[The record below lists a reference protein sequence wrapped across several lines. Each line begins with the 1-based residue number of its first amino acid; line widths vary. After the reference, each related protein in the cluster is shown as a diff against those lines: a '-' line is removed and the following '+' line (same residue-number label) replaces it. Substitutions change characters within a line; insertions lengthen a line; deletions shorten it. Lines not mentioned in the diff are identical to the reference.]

1 MTINTNIASLNAQRN
16 LGKTQGMLNQSLQ
29 RLSSG
34 LRINSAKDD
43 AAGLAIS
50 TRMTSQIR
58 GLNQAARN
66 ANDGISLSQTAEGA
80 MQESGNILQRMRELA
95 VQSANDTNTSS
106 DRANIQKEIVQL
118 KDELTRIA
126 AQTSFNGQKILDG
139 TFTAAK
145 FQVGAFADETISITV
160 GNASA
165 TAMGAYTA
173 NSILNV
179 GGEGGFVEGVEDVI
193 NQVDVEAAIT
203 VSGTLGSTDVSYL
216 VSATAAEIAAAI
228 QAVEGDTGVSASAN
242 TTVDIMYAIGGDTD
256 VDIGDTVS
264 FDLSTEDGAGGA
276 QGSVVNI
283 SHTVNS
289 TTDYSGLRDA
299 INAESSSTGVVASL
313 NTSAGSLTLT
323 NSDGHNIIIASVS
336 TGTNDDEVLL
346 VGATAATFA
355 SSATLENDS
364 TTADNLD
371 EVNIGG
377 QVSMSSSKSFAVTGA
392 NTDFAAGGTLSA
404 SLSSVADITV
414 ATQAGSNAALNVID
428 EALSFISSTRADLGA
443 VQNRFESTIANLQSV
458 SENVDAARARILDA
472 DFAAETANLTKAQ
485 VMQQAGVAMLAQAN
499 MLPQTVLSLLQ

>member
-1 MTINTNIASLNAQRN
+1 MAMTINTNIAALNAQRN
-16 LGKTQGMLNQSLQ
+16 LGSTQGILNQSLQ

-50 TRMTSQIR
+50 ARMTSQIR

-66 ANDGISLSQTAEGA
+66 ANDGISLAQTAEGA
-80 MQESGNILQRMRELA
+80 LQESANILQRMRELA
-95 VQSANDTNTSS
+95 IQSANDTNTSS
-106 DRANIQKEIVQL
+106 DRSNRQKEVIQL

-126 AQTSFNGQKILDG
+126 SQTSFNGQKILDG
-139 TFTAAK
+139 TFTAAN
-145 FQVGAFADETISITV
+145 FHVGAFANESISITV

-165 TAMGAYTA
+165 TAMGAYMAT
-173 NSILNV
+173 SIQNIGAV
-179 GGEGGFVEGVEDVI
+179 AGELVEGVEDVV
-193 NQVDVEAAIT
+193 NQVAGDTVT
-203 VSGTLGSTDVSYL
+203 VSGTLGSTDVTWAA
-216 VSATAAEIAAAI
+216 SATASEIAAAI
-228 QAVEGDTGVSASAN
+228 NGVTGDTGVTATAS
-242 TTVDIMYAIGGDTD
+242 TTADIKYAAGVVVGE
-256 VDIGDTVS
+256 TVS
-264 FDLSTEDGAGGA
+264 FDLSTEDGAGTA

-283 SHTVNS
+283 SHTLTS

-323 NSDGHNIIIASVS
+323 NSDGHNVIIGNVS
-336 TGTNDDEVLL
+336 NGTNDDAVLS
-346 VGATAATFA
+346 VGATAASFT
-355 SSATLENDS
+355 STATLTNDGD
-364 TTADNLD
+364 TPGNLD

-377 QVSMSSSKSFAVTGA
+377 QVTMSSSKSFTVTG
-392 NTDFAAGGTLSA
+392 TETTFAAADLAA

-428 EALSFISSTRADLGA
+428 EALSFISTTRADLGA

-458 SENVDAARARILDA
+458 SENVSAARSRIMDA

>member
-1 MTINTNIASLNAQRN
+1 MAMTINTNIAALNAQRN

-43 AAGLAIS
+43 AAGLAVS
-50 TRMTSQIR
+50 SRMTSQIR

-66 ANDGISLSQTAEGA
+66 ANDGISLAQTAEGA

-106 DRANIQKEIVQL
+106 DRANIQKEVVQL

-126 AQTSFNGQKILDG
+126 SQTSFNGQKILDG

-145 FQVGAFADETISITV
+145 FQVGAFANETISITV

-173 NSILNV
+173 NSILNI
-179 GGEGGFVEGVEDVI
+179 GGEAGFVEGVEDVV
-193 NQVDVEAAIT
+193 NQVAGDTIT
-203 VSGTLGSTDVSYL
+203 VSGTLGSTNVTYAGD
-216 VSATAAEIAAAI
+216 ATAAEISAGI
-228 QAVEGDTGVSASAN
+228 NAVTGDTGVTATAS
-242 TTVDIMYAIGGDTD
+242 TTADIMYATGVAVGE
-256 VDIGDTVS
+256 TVS
-264 FDLSTEDGAGGA
+264 FDLSTEDGSGTA
-276 QGSVVNI
+276 QGSVVSI
-283 SHTVNS
+283 SQTLTS

-313 NTSAGSLTLT
+313 NTAAGSLTLT
-323 NSDGHNIIIASVS
+323 NSDGHNVIIGNVS
-336 TGTNDDEVLL
+336 NGTNDDNVLD
-346 VGATAATFA
+346 VGPTAATFA
-355 SSATLENDS
+355 SSATLQNDA
-364 TTADNLD
+364 TTAGNFD

-377 QVSMSSSKSFAVTGA
+377 QVSMSSSKSFAVTGTV
-392 NTDFAAGGTLSA
+392 TDFAAADLAAT
-404 SLSSVADITV
+404 LSSVADVTV

-428 EALSFISSTRADLGA
+428 EALAFISSTRADLGA

-458 SENVDAARARILDA
+458 SENVSAARARIMDA

>member
-1 MTINTNIASLNAQRN
+1 MAMTINTNIAALNAQRN

-95 VQSANDTNTSS
+95 VQSANDTNSSS
-106 DRANIQKEIVQL
+106 DRTNLQKEIIQL

-126 AQTSFNGQKILDG
+126 SQTSFNGQKILDG

-145 FQVGAFADETISITV
+145 FQVGAFAGENISVTI

-165 TAMGAYTA
+165 TAMGAYTS

-179 GGEGGFVEGVEDVI
+179 GALSGTADTDLNGVA
-193 NQVDVEAAIT
+193 VDDIT
-203 VSGTLGSTDVSYL
+203 VSGSKGSTTVS
-216 VSATAAEIAAAI
+216 IAADESAAQI
-228 QAVEGDTGVSASAN
+228 AARINNVTGDTGVTASAN
-242 TTVDIMYAIGGDTD
+242 TTVDIQLGDEVTLGEG
-256 VDIGDTVS
+256 IS
-264 FDLSTEDGAGGA
+264 FVLSSVNGAGIA
-276 QGSVVNI
+276 QGTAKTI
-283 SHTVNS
+283 THTVTS

-299 INAESSSTGVVASL
+299 INAQSASTGVVASL
-313 NTSAGSLTLT
+313 NTAASSLTLT
-323 NSDGHNIIIASVS
+323 NADGHNIHITDVAAGTVGDNVLAVGPTAGAFVS
-336 TGTNDDEVLL
+336 SQVLEN
-346 VGATAATFA
+346 GATDTIA
-355 SSATLENDS
+355 
-364 TTADNLD
+364 
-371 EVNIGG
+371 VGG
-377 QVSMSSSKSFAVTGA
+377 QVSMSSSNSFSVTSVDA
-392 NTDFAAGGTLSA
+392 TFGGGSTELSA
-404 SLSSVADITV
+404 SLSSVADV
-414 ATQAGSNAALNVID
+414 DVSTQSGSSSALNVID
-428 EALSFISSTRADLGA
+428 EALAFISSTRADLGA

-458 SENVDAARARILDA
+458 SENVSAARARIMDA

-485 VMQQAGVAMLAQAN
+485 VMQQAGIAMLAQAN

>member
-1 MTINTNIASLNAQRN
+1 MAMTINTNIAALNAQRN
-16 LGKTQGMLNQSLQ
+16 LGRTQGMLNQSLQ

-95 VQSANDTNTSS
+95 VQSANDTNSSS
-106 DRANIQKEIVQL
+106 DRTNLQKEIIQL

-126 AQTSFNGQKILDG
+126 SQTSFNGQKILDG

-145 FQVGAFADETISITV
+145 FQVGAFAGESISVTI

-165 TAMGAYTA
+165 TAMGAYTS

-179 GGEGGFVEGVEDVI
+179 GALSGTADTDFNGVA
-193 NQVDVEAAIT
+193 VDDIT
-203 VSGTLGSTDVSYL
+203 VSGSKGSTTVS
-216 VSATAAEIAAAI
+216 IAADESAAQI
-228 QAVEGDTGVSASAN
+228 AARINNVTGDTGVTASAN
-242 TTVDIMYAIGGDTD
+242 TTVDIQLGDEVTLGEG
-256 VDIGDTVS
+256 IS
-264 FDLSTEDGAGGA
+264 FVLSSVNGAGIA
-276 QGSVVNI
+276 QGTAKTI
-283 SHTVNS
+283 THTVTS

-299 INAESSSTGVVASL
+299 INAQSASTGVVASL
-313 NTSAGSLTLT
+313 NTAASSLTLT
-323 NSDGHNIIIASVS
+323 NADGHNIHITDVAAGTVGDNVLAVGPTAGAFVS
-336 TGTNDDEVLL
+336 SQVLEN
-346 VGATAATFA
+346 GATDTIA
-355 SSATLENDS
+355 
-364 TTADNLD
+364 
-371 EVNIGG
+371 VGG
-377 QVSMSSSKSFAVTGA
+377 QVSMSSSNSFSVTSVDA
-392 NTDFAAGGTLSA
+392 TFGGGSTELSA
-404 SLSSVADITV
+404 SLSSVADV
-414 ATQAGSNAALNVID
+414 DVSTQSGSSSALNVID
-428 EALSFISSTRADLGA
+428 EALAFISSTRADLGA

-458 SENVDAARARILDA
+458 SENVSAARARIMDA

-485 VMQQAGVAMLAQAN
+485 VMQQAGIAMLAQAN